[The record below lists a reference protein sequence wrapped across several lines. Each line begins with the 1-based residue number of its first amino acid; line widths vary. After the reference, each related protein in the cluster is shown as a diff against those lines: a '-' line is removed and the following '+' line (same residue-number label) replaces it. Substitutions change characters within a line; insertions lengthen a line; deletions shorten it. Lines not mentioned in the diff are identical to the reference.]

1 MDNREKE
8 DLSTH
13 SLEVQRSGI
22 ENDLIEKLTGG
33 KGKYV
38 RFVMAVLSSIPWV
51 GGLLSAVS
59 GLSAEKGQEKIN
71 ELQKLWIQEHKEKT
85 EDLARTIHQ
94 VIVRLDGFGDE
105 IEDRLQSPEYLS
117 LVKKAFKSWDDADT
131 QEKRELLRKL
141 ITNAAASAHLVPD
154 DLIRLFIN
162 WINQY
167 HETHFMVLKEIY
179 RNPGVTRGQIWA
191 NIHGEKVPENSAEA
205 DLFKYLISEL
215 SIGHV
220 IRQERQT
227 DIDGNFLKTR
237 RPRLQGVGPRATMES
252 AFEDTK
258 PYELTEL
265 GERFVHYVL
274 DDVVPRIATGS

>member
-1 MDNREKE
+1 MDELDKV
-8 DLSTH
+8 SASH
-13 SLEVQRSGI
+13 SLEVHSP
-22 ENDLIEKLTGG
+22 EDALIEKLTGG

-38 RFVMAVLSSIPWV
+38 RFVLAVLSSIPWV

-59 GLSAEKGQEKIN
+59 GLSSEKAQQKIN
-71 ELQKLWIQEHKEKT
+71 DLQKLWIQEHQEKT
-85 EDLARTIHQ
+85 EDLARTIHE

-105 IEDRLQSPEYLS
+105 IEGRIQSTEYLS

-131 QEKRELLRKL
+131 QEKREMLRKL

-167 HETHFMVLKEIY
+167 HETHFMVLREIY
-179 RNPGVTRGQIWA
+179 QNPGITRGQIWGK
-191 NIHGEKVPENSAEA
+191 IYGETVTENSAEA

-227 DIDGNFLKTR
+227 DENGNFLKS
-237 RPRLQGVGPRATMES
+237 RPRARLRGVRSRTTLES

-265 GERFVHYVL
+265 GARFVHYVL
-274 DDVVPRIATGS
+274 DDVVPRIATGA

>member
-1 MDNREKE
+1 MDDLEKA
-8 DLSTH
+8 SASH
-13 SLEVQRSGI
+13 SQEVQRSSV
-22 ENDLIEKLTGG
+22 EDALIERLTGG

-38 RFVMAVLSSIPWV
+38 RFVLAVLSSIPWV
-51 GGLLSAVS
+51 GGLLSAMS
-59 GLSAEKGQEKIN
+59 GFSAEKGQQKIN
-71 ELQKLWIQEHKEKT
+71 ELQKLWIQEHQEKT
-85 EDLARTIHQ
+85 EDLAATIHE
-94 VIVRLDGFGDE
+94 VIDRLDGFGDE

-167 HETHFMVLKEIY
+167 HETHFMVLREIY
-179 RNPGVTRGQIWA
+179 QNPGITRGQIWGK
-191 NIHGEKVPENSAEA
+191 IYGERVAENSSEA

-227 DIDGNFLKTR
+227 DESGNFLRNKPNP
-237 RPRLQGVGPRATMES
+237 RPKGGNARTTMES

-258 PYELTEL
+258 SYELTEL
-265 GERFVHYVL
+265 GARFVHYVL
-274 DDVVPRIATGS
+274 DDVVPRIETGD